1 MTDIEFK
8 IGQEYENMKGVYK
21 VLEVSRDSMRI
32 CWESGE
38 EVTTTVALQSRIV
51 ERVHHELALIRGK
64 RGGKSKKPQLPE
76 YVNKFEGLKED
87 DFSED
92 GVGATWRHYD
102 GLGGAVAVR
111 LKSDKFDIT
120 SWPRYGLP
128 EIYWADLNHWR
139 HNDCR
144 LQAKFFARLD
154 ESRLYCGFCVE
165 RSDQE
170 EDTKKDWN
178 AFIAWLKNAENDS
191 LLNKVASKHDLSICD
206 VKEQGAFAGTIRSAG
221 GKWLLSNKG
230 DEQEI
235 ESLGDFLDSL
245 TDSTWVDL
253 QITQIVEKDEVVPRG
268 VEIADDIA
276 RLFELLMP
284 LYEASVGFD

>member
-8 IGQEYENMKGVYK
+8 IGQEHENMKGAYK
-21 VLEVSRDSMRI
+21 VLAVSTDAIRI

-38 EVTTTVALQSRIV
+38 EVTTTAALQSRII
-51 ERVHHELALIRGK
+51 ERMHHELALIRGK

-76 YVNKFEGLKED
+76 YVSKFEGLKED

-92 GVGATWRHYD
+92 AAGATWRHYD

-111 LKSDKFDIT
+111 LNSDKFDIA
-120 SWPRYGLP
+120 SWPRYGLST
-128 EIYWADLNHWR
+128 IYWDDLNHRR
-139 HNDCR
+139 HDDVK

-154 ESRLYCGFCVE
+154 ESRLYFGFYVE

-170 EDTKKDWN
+170 KDTKKDWN
-178 AFIAWLKNAENDS
+178 AFVTWLRDAENDS
-191 LLNKVASKHDLSICD
+191 WLNEVASKHDLSICD
-206 VKEQGAFAGTIRSAG
+206 VKEQGAFAGTIMSAG
-221 GKWLLSNKG
+221 GKWCLSNEG
-230 DEQEI
+230 HEQEI
-235 ESLGDFLDSL
+235 ESLADFLDSL

-253 QITQIVEKDEVVPRG
+253 QIAKIVEKDEAVARG

-284 LYEASVGFD
+284 LYEASVVFD